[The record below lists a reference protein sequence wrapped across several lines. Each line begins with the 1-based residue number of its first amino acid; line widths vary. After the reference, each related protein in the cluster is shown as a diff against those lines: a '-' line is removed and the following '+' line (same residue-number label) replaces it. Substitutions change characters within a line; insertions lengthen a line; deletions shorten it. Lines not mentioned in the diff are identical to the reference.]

1 MRCSGEQQV
10 CISNFTIIVVTILAG
25 CATAPRPFS
34 IEEKFWHDNATGAV
48 FNGIETLGRKREG
61 P

>member
-1 MRCSGEQQV
+1 MARFLAAL
-10 CISNFTIIVVTILAG
+10 FTIIVVTILAG
-25 CATAPRPFS
+25 CATALRPFS